1 MKKKKKKA
9 FLVYYHC
16 TSFYIHTLFF
26 VSHFFFNASE
36 RNVFFQDVNHDY
48 SHGSMDEDPR
58 MMAFFDS
65 LVQREV
71 EGWTSNTDLS
81 DDLDNDA
88 QGSGHDDDDTE
99 TTTTTQSSFSH
110 ATSQS
115 DDNDSDDG
123 NYHNVCLVGEAELT

>member
-1 MKKKKKKA
+1 MSSNSVHVLFIKV
-9 FLVYYHC
+9 FL
-16 TSFYIHTLFF
+16 
-26 VSHFFFNASE
+26 E
-36 RNVFFQDVNHDY
+36 QDVNHDY
-48 SHGSMDEDPR
+48 SHGSTDEDPR

-88 QGSGHDDDDTE
+88 QISGQDDDDTE
-99 TTTTTQSSFSH
+99 TTTTQSSLSIV
-110 ATSQS
+110 TSQS

-123 NYHNVCLVGEAELT
+123 NNFPYFVILSFTV

>member
-1 MKKKKKKA
+1 
-9 FLVYYHC
+9 
-16 TSFYIHTLFF
+16 
-26 VSHFFFNASE
+26 
-36 RNVFFQDVNHDY
+36 
-48 SHGSMDEDPR
+48 MDEDPR
-58 MMAFFDS
+58 MMAFFGS

-123 NYHNVCLVGEAELT
+123 KKNCPNHFHHPLPPPP

>member
-1 MKKKKKKA
+1 
-9 FLVYYHC
+9 
-16 TSFYIHTLFF
+16 
-26 VSHFFFNASE
+26 
-36 RNVFFQDVNHDY
+36 
-48 SHGSMDEDPR
+48 

-81 DDLDNDA
+81 DDIDNDA
-88 QGSGHDDDDTE
+88 QGSGNDDDTE
-99 TTTTTQSSFSH
+99 TTTTTQSSFSR

-123 NYHNVCLVGEAELT
+123 NYFYLVSLLSVYLDQSIPLAA